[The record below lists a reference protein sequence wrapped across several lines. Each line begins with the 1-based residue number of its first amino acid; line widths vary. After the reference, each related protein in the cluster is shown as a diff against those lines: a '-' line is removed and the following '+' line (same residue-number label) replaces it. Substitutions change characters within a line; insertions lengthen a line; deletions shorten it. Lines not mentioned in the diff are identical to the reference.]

1 MKTLIW
7 RLTFFLKKR
16 PYWLQ
21 ITIFFFLSLL
31 IAIGAYPFK
40 IVIDK
45 VLGETVS
52 APKTNSW
59 FVVGIV
65 APVFE
70 TFINQYLPFKL
81 FQNYDRLKNKYG
93 LYILSSAIVFGLMH
107 WYSIQYIIFALF
119 VGLVLGY
126 SYFFYSKTP
135 IKAFWSTALLHSL
148 RNTFSFLLIMYGGK

>member
-65 APVFE
+65 APIFE

-93 LYILSSAIVFGLMH
+93 LYILSSAIVFGLTH

-148 RNTFSFLLIMYGGK
+148 RNTFSFLLIMYG